1 MFSVGFHCFQYVSP
15 YFSMFSGSFTV
26 FQYVFSMISLC
37 FHYVSVC
44 FTIFQHVFSIFHHI
58 SVCFHCVSVHFTVFQ
73 YISLFAFSAG
83 WGTPLTPPQITWASG
98 VQPAGNRNKPR
109 TKEILSCSHNNC
121 PAWLYNASN
130 EMCIFLIFYFDFSSS
145 RQSRKPMTYGGKNV
159 MIMITFRCYF
169 SQGEL
174 LEI

>member
-1 MFSVGFHCFQYVSP
+1 MFHYVFSRFSLFSVCFP
-15 YFSMFSGSFTV
+15 I
-26 FQYVFSMISLC
+26 FQYVFRIFHRISVCFQYDFTMFSLC
-37 FHYVSVC
+37 FSM
-44 FTIFQHVFSIFHHI
+44 FHHI